1 MTEANFNISFGKI
14 ESTLKSFD
22 LMKMKG
28 IKTLMKDGV
37 SDEFKK
43 ASLSNKYY
51 EAYKIGLENYDFDF
65 LLKDESYFQFQYVN
79 KDDVLEIR
87 YAYFQN
93 PFEYMTYEEYLE
105 SEIDLEDYDESI
117 ESIGNLFEVEYNQFL
132 NEQELTSNYSTIRY
146 DSDFKNYKPILHSV
160 SHIHIGHLSN
170 IRIPLDKIL
179 SPLRFVLFTLKHIYY
194 HNWKYKWEN
203 DNEDLMLRLR
213 DCLNGEE
220 NLGVEYWNNDE
231 KIELHLK

>member
-22 LMKMKG
+22 LLKMKG
-28 IKTLMKDGV
+28 IKNLKNDGV

-51 EAYKIGLENYDFDF
+51 EAYKIGLESYDFDF
-65 LLKDESYFQFQYVN
+65 LLIDESYFQFQYFN
-79 KDDVLEIR
+79 RDGILEIR

-93 PFEYMTYEEYLE
+93 PFEYISYEEFLE
-105 SEIDLEDYDESI
+105 NEIDLIEINETI
-117 ESIGNLFEVEYNQFL
+117 ESVGSIFETEYNQFL
-132 NEQELTSNYSTIRY
+132 NEQELSSNYSTIRY

-160 SHIHIGHLSN
+160 SHLHIGHLSN
-170 IRIPLDKIL
+170 IRIPIDKIL

-194 HNWKYKWEN
+194 HNWKDRLEIDN
-203 DNEDLMLRLR
+203 DDIILRLK

-220 NLGVEYWNNDE
+220 NLNVDYWNNE
-231 KIELHLK
+231 ERIELHLR

>member
-1 MTEANFNISFGKI
+1 MTEANFNISFAKI
-14 ESTLKSFD
+14 EATLKSFD
-22 LMKMKG
+22 LLKMKG
-28 IKTLMKDGV
+28 IKNLINDGV

-65 LLKDESYFQFQYVN
+65 LLNDESYFQFQYIN
-79 KDDVLEIR
+79 KEGILEIR

-93 PFEYMTYEEYLE
+93 PFEYLTYEEYLE
-105 SEIDLEDYDESI
+105 NEIDLDEINESI
-117 ESIGNLFEVEYNQFL
+117 ESIGNIFEVEYNQFL

-160 SHIHIGHLSN
+160 SHIHIGHLNN

-194 HNWKYKWEN
+194 HNWKDKWEN
-203 DNEDLMLRLR
+203 DKEDLITRLK
-213 DCLNGEE
+213 DCTNGEE
-220 NLGVEYWNNDE
+220 NLSAEFWGEEE

>member
-1 MTEANFNISFGKI
+1 MTKANFNISFGKI

-22 LMKMKG
+22 LLKMKG
-28 IKTLMKDGV
+28 IKNLINDGV

-51 EAYKIGLENYDFDF
+51 QAYKSGLENYDFDF
-65 LLKDESYFQFQYVN
+65 LLKDESYFQFQYIN
-79 KDDVLEIR
+79 KEGVLEIR

-93 PFEYMTYEEYLE
+93 PFEYLTYEEYLE
-105 SEIDLEDYDESI
+105 SEIDLNEIDESI

-160 SHIHIGHLSN
+160 SHIHIGHLSD

-179 SPLRFVLFTLKHIYY
+179 SPLRFVLFTLKNIYY
-194 HNWKYKWEN
+194 HNWKNKWEN
-203 DNEDLMLRLR
+203 DNKDLVLKLR

-220 NLGVEYWNNDE
+220 DLGAEYWNDDE